1 MRSLNP
7 TLGFAMPSRTS
18 NWMLALGAAIA
29 LVGLCI
35 MPAALVKDSTD
46 SNLLGLGATLFS
58 IGTMF
63 AALGIYLKAR
73 ALQDASK
80 PKPTDTANAGPI
92 RGGCDRCQAD
102 APV

>member
-18 NWMLALGAAIA
+18 NWMLALGAAIT

-58 IGTMF
+58 MGAIF

-73 ALQDASK
+73 ALQNNSK
-80 PKPTDTANAGPI
+80 PKPADATNTARPI
-92 RGGCDRCQAD
+92 RGGCDRCQA
-102 APV
+102 